1 MEDPNA
7 RVVITCTC
15 GQKMKVPAEARGKR
29 YKCVKCGAQLTV
41 GEAPGGAAPASPAQ
55 VSAAAP
61 GARTGAVHERI
72 GQMLIKA
79 GLITGEQLEQ
89 ALELQRAEGGKTFEN
104 LIRLGHL
111 DKDALHEFLSKQPG
125 VATIKLANYKIERDL
140 VDLIPKELALR
151 EKILPIDRLGKLL
164 TIAMA
169 CPTDIETVEEI
180 QRVTG
185 LKVKAM
191 LCRLDDIEQAV
202 ERLYGKG
209 RSARSEAELFE
220 RILAS
225 EPEPSGPPKTAAK
238 PVTPVAESK
247 QPAPQAKTAPPAK
260 EAAPKKELTPAMV
273 RRFISMA
280 EDPNTSTRELARAAQ
295 EEAPLAD
302 VLLRAANSGLYGLTE
317 QVESAAMAVVLMG
330 KEGVAELLKAAFE

>member
-1 MEDPNA
+1 
-7 RVVITCTC
+7 
-15 GQKMKVPAEARGKR
+15 MKVPAEARGKR
-29 YKCVKCGAQLTV
+29 YKCVKCGAQVTV
-41 GEAPGGAAPASPAQ
+41 EESPGGTVAAGRPG
-55 VSAAAP
+55 AAAATP
-61 GARTGAVHERI
+61 GAGASVGRERI

-79 GLITGEQLEQ
+79 GLITSEQLEE
-89 ALELQRAEGGKTFEN
+89 ALDAQRVEGGKTFEN

-111 DKDALHEFLSKQPG
+111 NKEALHDFLSKQPG
-125 VATIKLANYKIERDL
+125 VATIKLANYKIEHDL

-202 ERLYGKG
+202 EKLYGKG
-209 RSARSEAELFE
+209 RAARSEAELFE

-225 EPEPSGPPKTAAK
+225 EPEHAAPPKMAAK
-238 PVTPVAESK
+238 PIAPPMETKPVTAPVETK
-247 QPAPQAKTAPPAK
+247 PPAPQVKEAPQAK
-260 EAAPKKELTPAMV
+260 EAAPKEELTPGMV
-273 RRFISMA
+273 RRFIAMA

-295 EEAPLAD
+295 DETPLAD